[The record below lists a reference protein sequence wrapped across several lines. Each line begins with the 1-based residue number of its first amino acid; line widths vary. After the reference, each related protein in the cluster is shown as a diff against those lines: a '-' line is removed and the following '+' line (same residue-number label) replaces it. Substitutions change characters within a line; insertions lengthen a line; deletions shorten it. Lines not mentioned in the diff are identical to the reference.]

1 MSKKIHV
8 LDCTLRDGG
17 YVNDFD
23 FGSENILKII
33 ESLSMS
39 GIEIIELGFLKNCQN
54 NIDKSIFN
62 KVSDAEKIILNISKN
77 QEYCLMIRPDWFDID
92 QLEICTGKIKTLR
105 FAFHYKDLELALH
118 QAKIAREKGYL
129 IILNPVNIIS
139 YSKNKLEKL
148 LKILNEFSPKGVCIV
163 DTFGSMTIEDL
174 KNIYKTFNL
183 ILNRNIIIG
192 LHLHENL
199 SLSMGLAS
207 IFIEL
212 SKNDREIIIDSSVLG
227 IGRVP
232 GNLCTEL
239 ILSLLNAKNDKKYDL
254 NNIYSII
261 VDPIKKIRAEVEWGY
276 LPAYAITASKKIHRD
291 YAEYLNSKNE
301 LDLNQIDFIL
311 SKIIN
316 EKDRNFF
323 NKELIENIYNTLHN
337 GKNS

>member
-1 MSKKIHV
+1 MNKKIHV

-17 YVNDFD
+17 YVNDFE
-23 FGSENILKII
+23 FGSKNMLKII
-33 ESLSMS
+33 ENLNMS

-62 KVSDAEKIILNISKN
+62 KVSDAETIISNIPTN
-77 QEYCLMIRPDWFDID
+77 QEYCLMIRPDWFDIN
-92 QLEICTGKIKTLR
+92 QLESCTGKIKILR
-105 FAFHYKDLELALH
+105 FAFHYKDLKLALH
-118 QAKIAREKGYL
+118 QAKIAREKGYR

-139 YSKNKLEKL
+139 YTKDKLEKL
-148 LKILNEFSPKGVCIV
+148 LKKLNGISPEGVCIV

-174 KNIYKTFNL
+174 KKIYKTFNS
-183 ILNRNIIIG
+183 ILTPNIIIG

-207 IFIEL
+207 TFIEL

-239 ILSLLNAKNDKKYDL
+239 ILSLLNEKNNEKYIL
-254 NNIYSII
+254 SNIYSII
-261 VDPIKKIRAEVEWGY
+261 DDPIKKIRSDVEWGY
-276 LPAYAITASKKIHRD
+276 LPVYAITASKKLHRD
-291 YAEYLNSKNE
+291 YAEYLNSKSE
-301 LDLNQIDFIL
+301 LDLNAKNFIL

-316 EKDRNFF
+316 EKDKFFF
-323 NKELIENIYNTLHN
+323 NKDLIEKIYNSLS
-337 GKNS
+337 K